1 MRISY
6 NLQTEWLVQVDP
18 RCYSYLT
25 PLSWT
30 DLKLMRTSL
39 DHFAPTNGK
48 LNLTLYYF
56 TISIIFFFIPFWI
69 ARINF
74 GLCYSTCHL
83 QLLFFSLFFLLLQQL
98 PILHDFAF
106 HGPSISLNHIAL
118 QRRILSLACLLVGRL
133 YFNRMVGTL
142 DALLCMSKAHNDVAL
157 VRLRRPK

>member
-106 HGPSISLNHIAL
+106 HPSLY
-118 QRRILSLACLLVGRL
+118 LSKPYRTSTQNIELSMFIGRQTLFESNGWDAGCLAMYVKG
-133 YFNRMVGTL
+133 
-142 DALLCMSKAHNDVAL
+142 A
-157 VRLRRPK
+157 